1 MYKQVNNENE
11 IEKQKTEKSEVLI
24 EGKKLHFE
32 INLHR
37 ENQKIFTRVN

>member
-11 IEKQKTEKSEVLI
+11 IELERQSLLKLI

>member
-11 IEKQKTEKSEVLI
+11 IELERQSLLKLI
-24 EGKKLHFE
+24 EVKLHFE